1 MRNLSHL
8 PLTTACFAIVLFGL
22 LLMLL
27 MSGCSREETPPAIT
41 LTVEEPLAEQ
51 EVAAAEPAKQVAAPS
66 PEPPIPSEV
75 AILARAEGNIH
86 MAFLAWVDE
95 QQADGNTSMDK
106 AVETLGLLHHHGWTD
121 EDLEEAYMGISMRA
135 FLLYAQN
142 PIATQRLH
150 KGLDAYR
157 AAVEARAKAE
167 AE

>member
-8 PLTTACFAIVLFGL
+8 PLTPACSAIVLFGL

-41 LTVEEPLAEQ
+41 VTVEEPFAEQ
-51 EVAAAEPAKQVAAPS
+51 QVAAAEPAKQVAAPS

-75 AILARAEGNIH
+75 AILARAEGKVH
-86 MAFLAWVDE
+86 EAFLAWVE
-95 QQADGNTSMDK
+95 ERQADGNTAMNS
-106 AVETLGLLHHHGWTD
+106 AVETLGLLHHHGWTGD
-121 EDLEEAYMGISMRA
+121 DIGEAYMGIAMRA

-142 PIATQRLH
+142 PIAVQRINN
-150 KGLDAYR
+150 GMDAYR
-157 AAVEARAKAE
+157 AAVEAEAE